1 MILSKPGEHCMFAGI
16 TYEIG
21 ARVYAKECSIYSSLI
36 GTVTEIRTD
45 TDKETENPHPDIY
58 VDFMLPVQHTDKIAL
73 EERFAQLYGY
83 HRPLADIPLNS
94 VIMAPI
100 SLKPLPQEN
109 PPQMELTAYLLC
121 ENWYA
126 DGQGERSVWLYT
138 DYEDA
143 KAVFRSM
150 LCTENIDGILA
161 KWENHP
167 DRMENSKKD
176 FFECWLDGQY
186 AAYHYSLSITPQKLV
201 MSQNAVSEI
210 YNIQLAANRAED
222 FLEEIS
228 QWEET
233 EDLTE
238 EQLAEMVQFTDIP
251 NRIKEKLSTN
261 STYWSAYYESLS
273 EASYEAVK
281 AYLAHIRSEADPP
294 YEG

>member
-94 VIMAPI
+94 VIMAPS

-176 FFECWLDGQY
+176 FFECWLPLQFE
-186 AAYHYSLSITPQKLV
+186 HYTAK
-201 MSQNAVSEI
+201 AGYVSE
-210 YNIQLAANRAED
+210 RCVG
-222 FLEEIS
+222 
-228 QWEET
+228 
-233 EDLTE
+233 DLQYPVGGE
-238 EQLAEMVQFTDIP
+238 SCGG
-251 NRIKEKLSTN
+251 LSGGN
-261 STYWSAYYESLS
+261 FPVGRNGR
-273 EASYEAVK
+273 SYGRTACGNGTV
-281 AYLAHIRSEADPP
+281 Y
-294 YEG
+294 

>member
-1 MILSKPGEHCMFAGI
+1 MILSKPGEHLMFDGI

-21 ARVYAKECSIYSSLI
+21 ARVYAKECSVYSTLV

-45 TDKETENPHPDIY
+45 VDKETENPQPDIY
-58 VDFMLPVQHTDKIAL
+58 VDFMLPVHHTDKIAV

-94 VIMAPI
+94 VIMSPP
-100 SLKPLPQEN
+100 SVKPLSQIH

-121 ENWYA
+121 ESWYA
-126 DGQGERSVWLYT
+126 DGHGGRSLWLYT

-143 KAVFRSM
+143 KAIFRSK
-150 LCTENIDGILA
+150 LSEENEDGILA
-161 KWENHP
+161 KWESHP

-201 MSQNAVSEI
+201 LSQDTVSEI
-210 YNIQLAANRAED
+210 YNIKLASNRAEE

-238 EQLAEMVQFTDIP
+238 EQLAEMVQFADIP

-261 STYWSAYYESLS
+261 SAYWNAYYESLS
-273 EASYEAVK
+273 EASYDAVQ
-281 AYLAHIRSEADPP
+281 AYMAHLRSKADPP